1 MSGKGVVYGL
11 HPVEAC
17 LMRHGSRVRRLCIQ
31 QGRSDA
37 RVEALLARASSL
49 GVEVR
54 RVSSEEI
61 SRLAGEGVH
70 QGVLA
75 EVEWPKPPTEDD
87 LDDLVIARGREL
99 LLLVLDGVQDPH
111 NVGACLRTAEAVG
124 ADAVIAPRDRAAG
137 LTPVVRKV
145 AAGAAESLPF
155 VQVTNLARTLRG
167 LRSAGV
173 WVVGAAGEAGTP
185 LYRADLTG
193 PLALVLGSEAEGLR
207 RLTRET
213 CDLLVSVPMAG
224 IVTSLNV
231 SVAAG
236 VCLFEAGRQRAAAAG
251 LA

>member
-1 MSGKGVVYGL
+1 MSATGQVYGL
-11 HPVEAC
+11 HAVEAC
-17 LMRHGSRVRRLCIQ
+17 LARHKARVRRLWIQ
-31 QGRSDA
+31 QGRSDG
-37 RVEALLARASSL
+37 RVEALVAAAAAQ

-54 RVSSEEI
+54 RIAPDEI

-75 EVEWPKPPTEDD
+75 EVDWPKPPTEDD
-87 LDDLVIARGREL
+87 LDELVAARGRDL

-111 NVGACLRTAEAVG
+111 NLGACLRTAEAVG
-124 ADAVIAPRDRAAG
+124 VDAVIAPRDRAAG
-137 LTPVVRKV
+137 LTPVARKV

-155 VQVTNLARTLRG
+155 VQVTNLARALRG
-167 LRSAGV
+167 LQAAGV
-173 WVVGAAGEAGTP
+173 WLVGTAGEAATP

-193 PLALVLGSEAEGLR
+193 PLALVLGGEADGLR

-213 CDLLVSVPMAG
+213 CDVLVSIPMAG
-224 IVTSLNV
+224 IVPSLNV

-236 VCLFEAGRQRAAAAG
+236 VCLFEARRQRLAAAG